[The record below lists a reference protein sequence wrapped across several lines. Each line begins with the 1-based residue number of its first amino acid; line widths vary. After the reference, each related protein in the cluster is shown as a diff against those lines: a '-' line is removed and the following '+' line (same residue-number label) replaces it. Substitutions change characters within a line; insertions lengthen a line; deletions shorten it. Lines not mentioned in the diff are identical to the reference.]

1 MFCREIQLLV
11 QARHPNIV
19 ATYGLCM
26 TEGYEDRLTQV
37 PKSLALVME
46 LMPHIT
52 NKQDGD
58 SWLAL
63 INYHADAKHAPGKEF
78 MDESRSKMTATSD
91 TPTIFFYP
99 NPCKKGGALDLK
111 ARGYDIPQ
119 KRPMKAAAVGKKNKW
134 PRKAAA
140 AGFFKKKNEATKR
153 SAPISPETHGQML
166 ITNFLTRM

>member
-1 MFCREIQLLV
+1 MAC
-11 QARHPNIV
+11 
-19 ATYGLCM
+19 
-26 TEGYEDRLTQV
+26 
-37 PKSLALVME
+37 ALME

-99 NPCKKGGALDLK
+99 NPCKQGGALDLK

>member
-1 MFCREIQLLV
+1 M
-11 QARHPNIV
+11 AR
-19 ATYGLCM
+19 
-26 TEGYEDRLTQV
+26 
-37 PKSLALVME
+37 ALME

-99 NPCKKGGALDLK
+99 NPCKEGGALDLL
-111 ARGYDIPQ
+111 ARGLEPP
-119 KRPMKAAAVGKKNKW
+119 KMMTR
-134 PRKAAA
+134 AAA
-140 AGFFKKKNEATKR
+140 AAAAAAADKAKKKAKVTVPDNQPR
-153 SAPISPETHGQML
+153 
-166 ITNFLTRM
+166 ITSFFSLKNSSKV